1 MSRTVAVACV
11 CDSAYA
17 PHAAVLLQT
26 LAASRGYEHI
36 EVHLLGGEDLDE
48 ATAAK
53 LARYAGD
60 LGLGFRRHRV
70 PEADGFPQVGSYAQ
84 AVWSR
89 LYLPQLLPQLDRILY
104 LDVDIVVL
112 QSLEPLLATDLGDAW
127 MGVVAHTGAGVAAQL
142 GHLPELARHP
152 YFNSGVLLMDLA
164 RLREIDLLGRARA
177 CAQAQAARLAWPDQD
192 VLNLVCAGHVRYLHP
207 RWNALADLW
216 LEPPPRHPV
225 AGYTP
230 EQLDYARASPAVL
243 HFDGSVDVKPWHYRS
258 LHPHRELYRLARGQ
272 TPWPLPQLEGA
283 SLKNALLRRL
293 PRHWQYQLVR
303 WKKSLRSPTGSTA

>member
-1 MSRTVAVACV
+1 MSQAVTVACV

-26 LAASRGYEHI
+26 LAASRGEERV
-36 EVHLLGGEDLDE
+36 EVHLLAGEGLDE
-48 ATAAK
+48 ATAAR
-53 LARYAGD
+53 LAAYAAE
-60 LGLGFRRHRV
+60 LGLGWQRHQL
-70 PEADGFPQVGSYAQ
+70 PADIGFPQVGRYAQ

-104 LDVDIVVL
+104 LDVDILVL
-112 QSLEPLLATDLGDAW
+112 QSLAPLLATDLGTAW

-142 GHLPELARHP
+142 GHLPELAQQP
-152 YFNSGVLLMDLA
+152 YFNSGVLLMDLR
-164 RLREIDLLGRARA
+164 RLREVDLLGRARA
-177 CAQAQAARLAWPDQD
+177 CAQAQAAHLVWPDQD
-192 VLNLVCAGHVRYLHP
+192 VLNLVCAGQVRYLHP

-216 LEPPPRHPV
+216 LEPPPRQPV

-230 EQLDYARASPAVL
+230 EQLDSARASPAVV

-258 LHPHRELYRLARGQ
+258 LHPYRGLYRRAREL
-272 TPWPLPQLEGA
+272 TPWPLQRLEGA
-283 SLKNALLRRL
+283 SLKNAVLRRL

-303 WKKSLRSPTGSTA
+303 WKKTLRSLIGSPA